1 MELRTFPY
9 KRKQPFFI
17 LSLVSLFS
25 LSSCAA
31 VSQMDRET
39 LSDPLMQVNS
49 PGPEG
54 KIQAENFPR
63 REGATGGDSGS
74 GGGCGC

>member
-1 MELRTFPY
+1 MELRTS
-9 KRKQPFFI
+9 FFKTRARI
-17 LSLVSLFS
+17 IIMTITSSFA

>member
-1 MELRTFPY
+1 MELTNSHNRLKPY
-9 KRKQPFFI
+9 FFI
-17 LSLVSLFS
+17 LTVVVLFT

>member
-1 MELRTFPY
+1 MELRTSHP
-9 KRKQPFFI
+9 KLKISFFI
-17 LSLVSLFS
+17 LSLFSLFI